1 VRVTAFL
8 VLALTLAI
16 ARLPGQHETEIR
28 NLQDDPGNRG
38 IKGGFDA
45 WARENYSRALD
56 LALPDR
62 CASSTDARWLACIR
76 IVPGYPEEIEYSLS
90 IEKRYDGTILAQ
102 IVRPKGTSIRTQLRD
117 RRKEHPRAPVSE
129 LAKLI
134 RVESR
139 AGDQHRF
146 PGLVQLA
153 AKFEQ
158 IRFPLV
164 PSDETMMDATQ
175 YRFQVRS
182 SSGEHAELVL
192 SGPGSDAPHQP
203 QALIEWAESVRQLLA
218 GAFP

>member
-1 VRVTAFL
+1 MRVTAFL
-8 VLALTLAI
+8 LLALTLAI

-90 IEKRYDGTILAQ
+90 IEKRYDGTIRAE
-102 IVRPKGTSIRTQLRD
+102 IVRPKGTSIRGQLREL
-117 RRKEHPRAPVSE
+117 KKANPRASVSE

-139 AGDQHRF
+139 AGDQERF
-146 PGLVQLA
+146 PGLLPLA
-153 AKFEQ
+153 GEFEQ

-164 PSDETMMDATQ
+164 PSDEIMMDATQ
-175 YRFQVRS
+175 YRFCVRS
-182 SSGEHAELVL
+182 SSGEHAELML
-192 SGPGSDAPHQP
+192 SGPGSAAPRQP
-203 QALIEWAESVRQLLA
+203 RALIKWAESVRQTLA